1 MFIRYS
7 PGSRQATTTLHLP
20 SAYPLGLLCPAT
32 VLWCPHPS
40 SPSNSIDANSASSST
55 VPEPRRQVWIRFH
68 PGSHAEVWGALRASI
83 GATLEEIRAE
93 RAFIP
98 GNCDTAAQGKGKGR
112 GGTEQETTVG
122 LSDIRQTVNAF
133 EFIGPKA
140 ARVLKGALG
149 GLVRSEDRAEMKEI
163 WANFADVRTAGALP
177 EGMVLGMKIY
187 DPRLR

>member
-1 MFIRYS
+1 M
-7 PGSRQATTTLHLP
+7 
-20 SAYPLGLLCPAT
+20 
-32 VLWCPHPS
+32 
-40 SPSNSIDANSASSST
+40 
-55 VPEPRRQVWIRFH
+55 
-68 PGSHAEVWGALRASI
+68 
-83 GATLEEIRAE
+83 
-93 RAFIP
+93 
-98 GNCDTAAQGKGKGR
+98 
-112 GGTEQETTVG
+112 
-122 LSDIRQTVNAF
+122 NAF